1 MRYQGI
7 IFDLDGVI
15 CSTDEYHYQAWKA
28 LADRLVI
35 PFDRQRNNLL
45 RGVSRMESLSII
57 LEKSEKAYTAAEKA
71 TFAEEKNELYR
82 KLLRQ
87 MSTADLSGEVRS
99 ALETLR

>member
-28 LADRLVI
+28 LADRLGI
-35 PFDRQRNNLL
+35 PFDRERNNLL

-57 LEKSEKAYTAAEKA
+57 LEKSEKTYSVEEKA
-71 TFAEEKNELYR
+71 AFAEEKN
-82 KLLRQ
+82 
-87 MSTADLSGEVRS
+87 
-99 ALETLR
+99 

>member
-28 LADRLVI
+28 LADRLDI

-57 LEKSEKAYTAAEKA
+57 LEKSEKTYS
-71 TFAEEKNELYR
+71 AEEK
-82 KLLRQ
+82 
-87 MSTADLSGEVRS
+87 A
-99 ALETLR
+99 AFA